1 MHHIHI
7 DRFAGLSS
15 PVHKIDP
22 RIKLF
27 TTLAFIIMVVLT
39 PDGYFL
45 SYGIYFAAIWFALFI
60 SHVPAKYVLKR
71 SLTIIPFALAVSF
84 FIPFIT
90 TGPVLWE
97 FNIGSFVVQIT
108 STGLTRF
115 FSLCL
120 RTFISFFAV
129 ITLVSS
135 TRFGDL
141 MWAAGKLGLPSKLV
155 IVVSFMYRYL
165 FILVDEASHMI
176 LARDLRSSKKRK
188 NALLLAT
195 GGIIGALLARSFEHA
210 EKLYYAM
217 LLRGYNG
224 HPVTLNTKHLKPRDI
239 ILASLFIGVT
249 AIGLLAGRHFHV

>member
-7 DRFAGLSS
+7 DRFAGFSS
-15 PVHKIDP
+15 PVHSIDP

-45 SYGIYFAAIWFALFI
+45 SYGIYFAAVWFALFI
-60 SHVPAKYVLKR
+60 SHVPTQYILKR
-71 SLTIIPFALAVSF
+71 SLTIIPFAFAVSF
-84 FIPFIT
+84 FVPFIT
-90 TGPVLWE
+90 DGPVLWE
-97 FNIGSFVVQIT
+97 FNIGSFVVNVT

-115 FSLCL
+115 FSLCF
-120 RTFISFFAV
+120 RAFISFFAA

-155 IVVSFMYRYL
+155 TIVSFMYRYL

-188 NALLLAT
+188 NVLLLAS
-195 GGIIGALLARSFEHA
+195 GGIIGALLVRSFEHA

-239 ILASLFIGVT
+239 IIASLFIGIT
-249 AIGLLAGRHFHV
+249 AIGLLTGRHFHA

>member
-1 MHHIHI
+1 MHHIYI

-15 PVHKIDP
+15 PVHSIDP

-27 TTLAFIIMVVLT
+27 TTLAFIILVVLT

-45 SYGIYFAAIWFALFI
+45 SYAIYFAAVWFAI
-60 SHVPAKYVLKR
+60 YVSHVPIQYILKR

-84 FIPFIT
+84 FVPFIT
-90 TGPVLWE
+90 AGPVLWE
-97 FNIGSFVVQIT
+97 FNIGSFFIYIT
-108 STGLTRF
+108 STGLIRF
-115 FSLCL
+115 FSLCF
-120 RTFISFFAV
+120 RAFVSFFAV

-141 MWAAGKLGLPSKLV
+141 MWATAKLGMPSKLV
-155 IVVSFMYRYL
+155 IVMSFMYRYL
-165 FILVDEASHMI
+165 FNLIDEASHMI
-176 LARDLRSSKKRK
+176 LARDLRSSNKRK
-188 NALLLAT
+188 NKLLHAT
-195 GGIIGALLARSFEHA
+195 GGIIGALFIRSFEHA

-239 ILASLFIGVT
+239 VFASLFIGFT
-249 AIGLLAGRHFHV
+249 AIGLLTGRYFHA

>member
-15 PVHKIDP
+15 PVHSIDP
-22 RIKLF
+22 RVKLF

-45 SYGIYFAAIWFALFI
+45 SYAIYFAAVWIALFI
-60 SHVPAKYVLKR
+60 SHVPAQYILKR
-71 SLTIIPFALAVSF
+71 SLTIIPFTLAVSF
-84 FIPFIT
+84 FVPFIT

-97 FNIGSFVVQIT
+97 FNIGSFIVHVT
-108 STGLTRF
+108 STGLIRF
-115 FSLCL
+115 FSLCF
-120 RTFISFFAV
+120 RAFISFFAV

-155 IVVSFMYRYL
+155 IIVSFMYRHL
-165 FILVDEASHMI
+165 FILVNEVSHMI
-176 LARDLRSSKKRK
+176 LARDLRSPKKRK
-188 NALLLAT
+188 NILLAS
-195 GGIIGALLARSFEHA
+195 GGIIGALLVRSFEHA

-217 LLRGYNG
+217 LLRGYSG

-239 ILASLFIGVT
+239 VFSSLFIGIA
-249 AIGLLAGRHFHV
+249 AIGLLTGRHFHA